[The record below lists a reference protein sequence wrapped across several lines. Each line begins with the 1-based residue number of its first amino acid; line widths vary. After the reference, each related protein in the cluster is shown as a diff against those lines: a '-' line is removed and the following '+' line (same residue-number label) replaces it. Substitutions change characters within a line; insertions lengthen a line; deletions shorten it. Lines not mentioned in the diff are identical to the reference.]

1 MKKAITGE
9 IGEHMIHFELADNA
23 VVYCCQ
29 ICTVPCFA
37 FTNSIP
43 PDRCIRGDLD
53 CSDKANWKRYEK
65 VKP

>member
-1 MKKAITGE
+1 
-9 IGEHMIHFELADNA
+9 MIHFELADNA